1 MTGMSGN
8 AAFYFVDR
16 HCSGPAAAK
25 AAFVEAGPEGRT
37 LSYGELARQ
46 SDRMAALYERHG
58 LRREDRAVML
68 VLDQIEFPVIFWGS
82 LKAGVIPVPLNT
94 LLSAE
99 VYHSILTDSRAR
111 ALFVAGE
118 LLPVIAPALK
128 DNPYLQAVFVIQR
141 PGAETGAP
149 AFSWLM
155 PFAEEL
161 AASER
166 RDMLAVSPDE
176 CAFWLYSSGSTG
188 VPKGVRHVHG
198 SLRYTADTYGRQ
210 VLGILPDDVVFSAA
224 KMFFAYGLGNAMSFP
239 MSVGATAVLLSG
251 RPTPDSVMAVMHE
264 AKPTIFCGVP
274 TLYAA
279 MLAALAGKTPDGGG
293 RLRRC
298 ISAGEAL
305 PADIGARWGRQFGV
319 DILDGVGSTELLHIF
334 LSNHP
339 GDVVLGTSGMAVPG
353 YELRLVD
360 ERGHAVAPGGVGELL
375 VKGASAADG
384 YWNQRDKS
392 RATFEGEWTR
402 TGDKYQLRD
411 DGRLVYCGRSD
422 DMFKVSGIWV
432 APFEVEQA
440 LISHPAVLEAA
451 VVPHKD
457 EEGLEK
463 PKAYV
468 VLKPG
473 ACQDGL
479 AEALKAHVQ
488 DKIGKWK
495 YPRWIEILPEL
506 PKTAT
511 GKIQRFK
518 LRDAH
523 GVGQRDGGQRD
534 TVPHDQRAPA

>member
-1 MTGMSGN
+1 MTGPSGN
-8 AAFYFVDR
+8 AALYFVDR
-16 HCSGPAAAK
+16 HRSGPAGAK
-25 AAFVEAGPEGRT
+25 VAFAEAGPHGRT
-37 LSYGELARQ
+37 LTYDELALQ

-58 LRREDRAVML
+58 LRREDRAIML

-82 LKAGVIPVPLNT
+82 LKAGVVPVPLNT

-99 VYHSILTDSRAR
+99 VYHAILMDSRAR
-111 ALFVAGE
+111 ALFVSAE
-118 LLPVIAPALK
+118 LLPTIAPALK
-128 DNPYLQAVFVIQR
+128 DNPYLQTVFVIRR
-141 PGAETGAP
+141 PGVEAAAP
-149 AFSWLM
+149 AFTWLL

-161 AASER
+161 AASHPTG
-166 RDMLAVSPDE
+166 MLAASPDE

-188 VPKGVRHVHG
+188 APKGVRHVHG

-210 VLGILPDDVVFSAA
+210 VLGVLPDDVVFSAA
-224 KMFFAYGLGNAMSFP
+224 KMFFAYGLGNAMTFP
-239 MSVGATAVLLSG
+239 MSVGATTVLLSG
-251 RPTPDSVMAVMHE
+251 RPTPDGVMAVMRE
-264 AKPTIFCGVP
+264 MKPTIFCGVP

-279 MLAALAGKTPDGGG
+279 MLAALTGDDPDSGG

-305 PADIGARWGRQFGV
+305 PADIGARWARSFGI

-334 LSNHP
+334 LSNQP
-339 GDVVLGTSGMAVPG
+339 GDIVLGTSGTAVPG
-353 YELRLVD
+353 YDLRLVD
-360 ERGHAVAPGGVGELL
+360 ERGDAVAPGGVGELL

-384 YWNQRDKS
+384 YWNQRDKT

-402 TGDKYQLRD
+402 TGDKYLLRD

-457 EEGLEK
+457 EDGLEK
-463 PKAYV
+463 PMAYV
-468 VLKPG
+468 VLKP
-473 ACQDGL
+473 AANRDGL
-479 AEALKAHVQ
+479 ADALKEHVKE
-488 DKIGKWK
+488 KIGKWK
-495 YPRWIEILPEL
+495 YPRWIELVGEL

-523 GVGQRDGGQRD
+523 GVEHHVGGRRDERH
-534 TVPHDQRAPA
+534 HDQRAEA